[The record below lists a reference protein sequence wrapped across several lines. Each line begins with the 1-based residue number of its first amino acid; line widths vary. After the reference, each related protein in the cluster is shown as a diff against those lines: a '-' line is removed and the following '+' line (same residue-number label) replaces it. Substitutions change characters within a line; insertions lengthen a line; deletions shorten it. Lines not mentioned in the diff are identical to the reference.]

1 MAGEILPAT
10 QASPALSPARMPGA
24 GRPMLERVGMIMRE
38 PAMRKV
44 LPWFV
49 GAGGLGLATL
59 TFAMLSPAP
68 QRVLYSSID
77 DQDRAGV
84 VAALDQ
90 AGIAYEIDNGSG
102 AISVGEDDV
111 YKARMVVASDGALAA
126 PESGATML
134 ENLPLGASR
143 TLEGDRLRAA
153 RERDLEMTIA
163 EIDSVESVRVHL
175 AQPER
180 SVFVRDTSA
189 PSASVMLRLRNGRS
203 VSEAQVAAIANLVA
217 ASVPGLSIEEVRI
230 VDQHGKLLSE
240 ATGEAGERFQYQSE
254 MEAKLRGQV
263 AQLLT
268 PMFGAGKFSA
278 EAQVEIDMS
287 ETTSARESYDKDGV
301 VRTESQSQTTSTQD
315 QAGGVPGA
323 TTNVAPA
330 DPQAEQR
337 APVGGENAS
346 AGLQN
351 GQSQMNRTYELGRE
365 VAVASTQP
373 GDVKRLTVAVAI
385 DQAALKDAKPAE
397 IQRLEELISAAVGA
411 NPQRG
416 DVVKVIARNFEVVPD
431 EETPIYEESWFLTLV
446 RYGAAVL
453 GTLLVL
459 LLGVRPMIK
468 AVRERNKALAQ
479 IEGASEEG
487 EDEDTEAGEVESQA
501 GNLGSQNAASLAV
514 PDSQVLEQ
522 VELARRIA
530 REQPDDALGALRSLL
545 ASDRKEAA

>member
-1 MAGEILPAT
+1 MAGEILPAGQT
-10 QASPALSPARMPGA
+10 APMLSPARIPGA
-24 GRPMLERVGMIMRE
+24 GQPFLERVGLVMRE
-38 PAMRKV
+38 PGIRKM

-49 GAGGLGLATL
+49 GAGGLGLAAL

-77 DQDRAGV
+77 DRDRAGV

-90 AGIAYEIDNGSG
+90 AGIEYQIDNGSG

-111 YKARMVVASDGALAA
+111 YKARMVVASNGAIAA
-126 PESGATML
+126 PESGSTML
-134 ENLPLGASR
+134 DNLPLGASR

-153 RERDLEMTIA
+153 RERDLELTIA

-180 SVFVRDTSA
+180 SVFVRDSSA

-203 VSEAQVAAIANLVA
+203 VTDAQVGAIANLVA
-217 ASVPGLSIEEVRI
+217 ASVPGLSTDLVRI

-240 ATGEAGERFQYQSE
+240 STGEAGERLEYQSE
-254 MEAKLRGQV
+254 MEAKLRSQV
-263 AQLLT
+263 HQLLT
-268 PMFGAGKFSA
+268 PLFGADKFSA

-301 VRTESQSQTTSTQD
+301 VRSESQSQTTSSQT

-330 DPQAEQR
+330 DPQAQER
-337 APVGGENAS
+337 APVGGENN
-346 AGLQN
+346 GNGMQN
-351 GQSQMNRTYELGRE
+351 GESQMKRTYELGRE

-385 DQAALKDAKPAE
+385 DKAALKDAKPE
-397 IQRLEELISAAVGA
+397 DMKRLEDLVSAAVGA

-416 DVVKVIARNFEVVPD
+416 DVVQVIARDFEVAPEV
-431 EETPIYEESWFLTLV
+431 ETPIYETSWFLTLV

-468 AVRERNKALAQ
+468 AVRERNQALVK
-479 IEGASEEG
+479 ASESG
-487 EDEDTEAGEVESQA
+487 ADEDTDENEPTDAEESEAGTSPPI
-501 GNLGSQNAASLAV
+501 ASSPV
-514 PDSQVLEQ
+514 PSAQVLEQ

-530 REQPDDALGALRSLL
+530 REQPGDALGALRNLL
-545 ASDRKEAA
+545 ASDNNKEAA